1 MCRMTHT
8 SAEWRNCGR
17 SDSEPADE
25 LALTPAQRAV
35 LELVGDGLTTKGIA
49 VRLAMSP
56 ATVESHVRAAMERL
70 EARTR
75 LQAAACTKLSVESRA
90 REGEAL
96 LLPLESD
103 EHRLLRLIA
112 AGATMREAA
121 ASMHVSRRTCARRLA
136 AAKVKLGAQTT
147 AEAVLGAVRDRAYS
161 LLPGVW
167 VGLRAAADAL
177 DIMDGPAALV
187 RTMPF

>member
-1 MCRMTHT
+1 M
-8 SAEWRNCGR
+8 S
-17 SDSEPADE
+17 

-75 LQAAACTKLSVESRA
+75 LQAAACTKLSMESRA

-96 LLPLESD
+96 LLALESD

-136 AAKVKLGAQTT
+136 AAKAKLGAQTT

>member
-1 MCRMTHT
+1 M
-8 SAEWRNCGR
+8 S
-17 SDSEPADE
+17 

-35 LELVGDGLTTKGIA
+35 LGLVGDGLTTKGIA

-75 LQAAACTKLSVESRA
+75 LQAAAWMKLSVESGA

-96 LLPLESD
+96 LLPLELD
-103 EHRLLRLIA
+103 EHRLLCLIA

-121 ASMHVSRRTCARRLA
+121 ASMHLSRRTCARRLA
-136 AAKVKLGAQTT
+136 AAKMKLGAQTT
-147 AEAVLGAVRDRAYS
+147 AEAVLVAVRDRAYS
-161 LLPGVW
+161 LLAGLW
-167 VGLRAAADAL
+167 VGLQAAADVL